1 MTNFLDL
8 AEESQLDWKLISPG
22 EIYDFC
28 YDPGVDYL
36 HTNILIFA
44 QDA

>member
-1 MTNFLDL
+1 MTKSLDL

-28 YDPGVDYL
+28 YDHGVDYL
-36 HTNILIFA
+36 HINILIFA

>member
-1 MTNFLDL
+1 MTNSLDL

-22 EIYDFC
+22 EIYDFS